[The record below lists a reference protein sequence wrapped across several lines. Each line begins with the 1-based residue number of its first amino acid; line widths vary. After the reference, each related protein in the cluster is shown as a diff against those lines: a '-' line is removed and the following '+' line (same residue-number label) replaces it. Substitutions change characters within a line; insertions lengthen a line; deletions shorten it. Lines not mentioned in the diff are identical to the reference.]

1 MKKDI
6 IRTSALA
13 LTLALGA
20 AVATPGAAQPA
31 TLSATAQSASF
42 LPAPVHYQP
51 RQVYLA
57 PGECEH
63 ITHKNFCYCTGACGP

>member
-31 TLSATAQSASF
+31 TLSATAQSASS
-42 LPAPVHYQP
+42 LPASMNYQP
-51 RQVYLA
+51 GQVYLVA
-57 PGECEH
+57 ECDPVS
-63 ITHKNFCYCTGACGP
+63 HKDFCYCTGACSGH